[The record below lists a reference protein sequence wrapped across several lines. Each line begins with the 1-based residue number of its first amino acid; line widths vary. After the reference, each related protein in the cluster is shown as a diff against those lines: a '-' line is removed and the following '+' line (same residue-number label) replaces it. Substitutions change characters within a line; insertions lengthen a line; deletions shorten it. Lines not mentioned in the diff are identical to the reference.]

1 MNHLISFHAHS
12 HKQQATDDSMIR
24 REEQERLDEILLIC
38 TEYEKQNQTPTHS
51 IVGSASP
58 IVQNRIKTNG
68 SLPREKKILS
78 PLSPTTPGSNGVMS
92 PLDSPQPQRAS
103 EYENIGGAGFDQKRA
118 YMNLPLKDTT
128 GNGTGYENVF
138 QFHKKN
144 VPQSPRTRIRTCIS
158 PKPPPV
164 LAAEQIPVS
173 RANEYDAI
181 IKSFEEKLKVEIQ
194 LLQNQES
201 PPLYPS
207 TSEGQTSP
215 ENSSQENSSLL
226 LERQKERTD
235 IIKRIRHLKTM
246 IADLENQQEEV
257 QREMDVEKALVNAEL
272 SSEQDFSKSLEQE
285 LIQIQTNLHRAEAQR
300 NANRVMQ
307 ETNQAKLKQGIDV
320 KQEHLKRLESL
331 LEADKENEDLCK
343 ERSKIADELEN
354 DIKVFEDLEFQYFE
368 EETEWQQ
375 QRDEMQKD
383 IQKLR
388 WQVNEK
394 RDHIKKLQKQDSDS
408 HATSCL
414 DTRHIETQIF
424 GLLKD
429 LEINRERLK
438 LIDKEI
444 FEISGQELDRDT
456 DTEEDESEQQ
466 SQKVSNLISIFI

>member
-1 MNHLISFHAHS
+1 MNHLIFHAHI
-12 HKQQATDDSMIR
+12 HTNTKQQSTNDDSMIR

-38 TEYEKQNQTPTHS
+38 SEYEKQNQTPTHS
-51 IVGSASP
+51 SMVGSASP

-68 SLPREKKILS
+68 SLPREKKNLS
-78 PLSPTTPGSNGVMS
+78 QLSPTTPTLNGLMS
-92 PLDSPQPQRAS
+92 PLDSPQMLLAT
-103 EYENIGGAGFDQKRA
+103 EYENISSFDQKRS
-118 YMNLPLKDTT
+118 YMNLPLKETT
-128 GNGTGYENVF
+128 TSGNGYENVF

-158 PKPPPV
+158 PKPPAP
-164 LAAEQIPVS
+164 AAPDQIPAS
-173 RANEYDAI
+173 RVCEYDAI

-194 LLQNQES
+194 LLQNQEET
-201 PPLYPS
+201 PPVPM
-207 TSEGQTSP
+207 SEGQKSTSS

-226 LERQKERTD
+226 LERQKERTE
-235 IIKRIRHLKTM
+235 IITQIRSLKTM

-272 SSEQDFSKSLEQE
+272 LSEQE
-285 LIQIQTNLHRAEAQR
+285 LTKGFERDLTLIQTNLHRAETQR

-331 LEADKENEDLCK
+331 LEADKENADLCR
-343 ERSKIADELEN
+343 ERTKISDELEN

-375 QRDEMQKD
+375 QRDEMQRD
-383 IQKLR
+383 LHKLR
-388 WQVNEK
+388 RQVNEK
-394 RDHIKKLQKQDSDS
+394 REHIKKLEKQDSDS
-408 HATSCL
+408 HATACL
-414 DTRHIETQIF
+414 ETKHIETQIF

-429 LEINRERLK
+429 LEVNRERLK
-438 LIDKEI
+438 VIDKEI

-456 DTEEDESEQQ
+456 DTEEEEGE
-466 SQKVSNLISIFI
+466 F